1 MVKYVEKINIKTLE
15 ALDRPREKLLIHG
28 ARSLSDAEL
37 LAILIGSGSTRENA
51 VELCQR
57 ILATYGNDLLQLSD
71 ANIQD
76 MCGFLGM
83 GKAKAVSITAAL
95 ELGRRRKESFP
106 EHKTVITS
114 SKSVFELMSPVFADL
129 PHEEFWVL
137 ILNAANKVKCKVMI
151 SRGGLTGTVADPKII
166 FRKALEHKAAYII
179 LTHNHPS
186 GNLKASQEDIL
197 ITKKLIEAGR
207 LLDLQVL
214 DHLIFAD
221 ESYYSMADEGI
232 I

>member
-1 MVKYVEKINIKTLE
+1 MVEYVEKINIKTLE
-15 ALDRPREKLLIHG
+15 ALERPREKLLIHG

-57 ILATYGNDLLQLSD
+57 ILATYGNDLLRLCD

-95 ELGRRRKESFP
+95 ELGRRRKESAP
-106 EHKTVITS
+106 EHKMVITS

-179 LTHNHPS
+179 LAHNHPS
-186 GNLKASQEDIL
+186 GNLKASEEDVM
-197 ITKKLIEAGR
+197 ITKKLINAGR
-207 LLDLQVL
+207 MLDLQVL